1 METTK
6 IKLCYTSSVNLLPLL
21 PSKLDNVAG
30 VLLRGAVGG
39 GLRGDPSPSIDESML
54 VGDAGDAGPLCV
66 AVVGLKAHGPP
77 GCSVGCLAGP
87 GRGLITSFSSMGSS
101 NGDPSPP

>member
-1 METTK
+1 M
-6 IKLCYTSSVNLLPLL
+6 NLLPLL

-39 GLRGDPSPSIDESML
+39 GLRGDPSPSIDESMP
-54 VGDAGDAGPLCV
+54 VGDDGDGGPLSVV
-66 AVVGLKAHGPP
+66 AVVGLTAHGPP

-87 GRGLITSFSSMGSS
+87 GRGLITSFSSLGSS
-101 NGDPSPP
+101 NGDPSLP